1 MSTNVAELAQEPGI
15 NGRDFV
21 DFFQAHAGQNSLAQ
35 GEETPGIGGAEP
47 GDKFAPFR
55 QGGAEGAAQTGA
67 PISSERSPF
76 CRASLNVRP
85 MAMVSPTLFMEV
97 VSSSFEPGNFSKV
110 KRGIF
115 TTQ

>member
-1 MSTNVAELAQEPGI
+1 MSTMSRELAQEPGI

-55 QGGAEGAAQTGA
+55 QGGAEGAAQTGRADFQRAQPLLQGFLERA
-67 PISSERSPF
+67 PDGHGFAHAFHGSGQF
-76 CRASLNVRP
+76 VL
-85 MAMVSPTLFMEV
+85 
-97 VSSSFEPGNFSKV
+97 
-110 KRGIF
+110 
-115 TTQ
+115 